1 MTTHVAPI
9 KREDD
14 ETKQKS
20 ELVESSPIGVSV
32 VGSVQSTSRWPVS
45 WRRRWKIKNL
55 NGRIFVSGFGLFADG
70 YLSGIIG
77 VVNILMRKAWPD
89 EYTPEKQRLL
99 TSITF
104 AGIVIGQLGFGW
116 FVDRFGRRNG
126 MKVSGIII
134 IVSSLLTAIPFGGPI
149 PRTINLLAACR
160 FFTGVGIGGEYPSGS
175 VACAEAAALRPEG
188 TRNRWFIFCT
198 NIMILGGFLA
208 ANLIPTAV
216 VASTGEGTPKQ
227 CTNAF
232 HILFGIGTIF
242 ALIVFIFRRFVD
254 EGEQYEQA
262 RRDKIRISYKTVI
275 RYYWRSLAVES
286 LIWFLWNVTSF
297 SYTIFAPRLVEMIG
311 QPGQS
316 LVQVFGYTAC
326 IMIFHFPGA
335 VGGAYLSD
343 RLGPRVMLVL
353 GSFCQV
359 LMAALLAGL
368 YAKIEIPTVAFIFIF
383 GFFAMFGEAG
393 AGNNIGLI
401 VSQSAATPVRGKFY
415 GVAAACG
422 KVGGFI
428 GTHTFVHLIEAFG
441 GEASKWGISGPFFVC
456 GGIALVTSVVA
467 WWGLRNVR
475 LDQKSLDNRDREF
488 AGYMGG
494 R

>member
-1 MTTHVAPI
+1 MDGKPI
-9 KREDD
+9 TKEVDSMAGREV
-14 ETKQKS
+14 
-20 ELVESSPIGVSV
+20 ELVISEDNTATFNLTQRVSS
-32 VGSVQSTSRWPVS
+32 W
-45 WRRRWKIKNL
+45 WRRRRKIQNL

-77 VVNILMRKAWPD
+77 VVNILMRRAWPK
-89 EYTPEKQRLL
+89 EYTPERQRLL

-116 FVDRFGRRNG
+116 YVDRFGRRNG
-126 MKVSGIII
+126 MKASGIII
-134 IVSSLLTAIPFGGPI
+134 IVSSLLTAIPFPGPI
-149 PRTINLLAACR
+149 PRIIDLLATCR

-198 NIMILGGFLA
+198 NIMILGGFFA
-208 ANLIPTAV
+208 ANMIPTAV
-216 VASTGEGTPKQ
+216 VALTGEHTPDQ
-227 CTNAF
+227 CSNAF
-232 HILFGIGTIF
+232 HILFGIGTTF
-242 ALIVFIFRRFVD
+242 AIIVFTFRRFVD

-262 RRDKIRISYKTVI
+262 RKDRVEISYKTVI
-275 RYYWRSLAVES
+275 SYYWQSLAVES
-286 LIWFLWNVTSF
+286 FIWFLWNVTSF
-297 SYTIFAPRLVEMIG
+297 SYTIFAPRLIEMIG
-311 QPGQS
+311 TPGQS

-326 IMIFHFPGA
+326 IMMFHFPGA

-353 GSFCQV
+353 GCFCQT
-359 LMAALLAGL
+359 LMAALLAAL
-368 YAKIEIPTVAFIFIF
+368 WAKVEIPAPAFIIIF

-415 GVAAACG
+415 GVAAAWG

-428 GTHTFVHLIEAFG
+428 GTHSFIHLIDSFG
-441 GEASKWGISGPFFVC
+441 GEESKWGISGPFFVC
-456 GGIALVTSVVA
+456 GGIALLTSCVG
-467 WWGLRNVR
+467 WWGLRNVK

-488 AGYMGG
+488 AAFLEGK
-494 R
+494 